1 MVVLQLVLFTI
12 LLAFY
17 FNGIASIFS
26 DVSLGLHSNLH
37 CLWKHEYDKILV
49 LVLIML
55 YVSLTIVD
63 IRIFL

>member
-1 MVVLQLVLFTI
+1 MVGLQLVLFAI
-12 LLAFY
+12 LFAFY
-17 FNGIASIFS
+17 FNGTAFIFS
-26 DVSLGLHSNLH
+26 EVSLGLCSNLH
-37 CLWKHEYDKILV
+37 CLWKYEYDKILV

>member
-12 LLAFY
+12 LFAFY
-17 FNGIASIFS
+17 FNGIAFIFS
-26 DVSLGLHSNLH
+26 EVSSGLRSNLH

-63 IRIFL
+63 LSIFL